1 MITYAISD
9 IHGCSEQLKS
19 LLKKIKDFDKL
30 IFLGDYIDRG
40 PNSKEVIDI
49 IRDLQNKYGDKIIT
63 LIGNHED
70 LCLKAYDNYDYCLW
84 RNPGNGGS
92 QTLKNFNGDV
102 PVEYLNWMRNL
113 KLYYEDDYFYY
124 VHAGLRPHVE
134 IEDNDRDDII
144 WIRYDFLLSDYKFKK
159 RVIHGHTPGENV
171 IYRDNR
177 VNIDTGC
184 VFGYKLSAIKIEGA
198 EITNVISVENKNIN
212 GEIL

>member
-9 IHGCSEQLKS
+9 IHGCSETLKS

-49 IRDLQNKYGDKIIT
+49 IRELQNKYGDKIVT

-70 LCLKAYDNYDYCLW
+70 ICLTAYDSNNFNLW
-84 RNPGNGGS
+84 MYNGGS
-92 QTLKNFNGDV
+92 STLNSFDGKV
-102 PVEYLNWMRNL
+102 PAEYLNWMRDL

-124 VHAGLRPHVE
+124 VHAGLRPHVK

-159 RVIHGHTPGENV
+159 RVIHGHTPGKNV

-184 VFGYKLSAIKIEGA
+184 VFGYKLSAIKIENA
-198 EITNVISVENKNIN
+198 EITKVISVENKNTIK
-212 GEIL
+212 EIL